1 MPIDASH
8 IQRMRESGGDISRL
22 LLRLSGIKRIIND
35 SMSRVIPPAYLNLY
49 IMNMK
54 RWYVLLIALFFMSCE
69 SQAENTETSS
79 IQLKTKGV
87 NSVGIIDG
95 RWLALGDSDF
105 DSYQSDDL
113 LYRVN
118 MNASNASCV
127 LSPIEIQAKDG
138 RDFGD
143 YAAWDDGRRHDYR
156 GNFSLSGDTVRD
168 SLFGWREHIAEDA
181 KSGAI
186 EMIRELR
193 DELLGGEQ
201 RLGKAIISELKANSL
216 PSPSVVQINIGIND
230 IDGNR
235 ESMYEKFSSQESHF
249 SWIDRRT
256 GAIKKLVDKMLEI
269 HPHIVIVLWQ
279 LLDDSRWN
287 DEYSSEDELKITAHT
302 DHWNSNLQEIADSH
316 STVVVF
322 EANTF
327 TEEMMGRK
335 SDGTSKDIVID
346 GVKYIRSRVPDSTL
360 GGKVDNTK
368 YIVTKDGHGNTILSV
383 LYTREI
389 YRLLNDTFGAGI
401 PPFSLVK
408 INSLTCQ
415 IDDSTSAVPVL
426 EIPADVVIKLAQLPY
441 SIGKIVAHDSNGKN
455 ISDSAVAVSDRGGS
469 LFGDG
474 QGIQLRSP
482 RHDRGVHHITVTVQD
497 ANGLKMSK
505 SMSIVIE

>member
-1 MPIDASH
+1 
-8 IQRMRESGGDISRL
+8 L
-22 LLRLSGIKRIIND
+22 LN
-35 SMSRVIPPAYLNLY
+35 
-49 IMNMK
+49 
-54 RWYVLLIALFFMSCE
+54 ALVFMSCE

-87 NSVGIIDG
+87 NSVEIIDG

-113 LYRVN
+113 LHRVK

-138 RDFGD
+138 RNFGD
-143 YAAWDDGRRHDYR
+143 YAEWGDGRRHDYR
-156 GNFSLSGDTVRD
+156 GNFSLSGDSVRN
-168 SLFGWREHIAEDA
+168 SLFGWREHIAEDI
-181 KSGAI
+181 KSGVI
-186 EMIRELR
+186 KMIRELR
-193 DELLGGEQ
+193 DELLGREQ
-201 RLGKAIISELKANSL
+201 RLGKAIISELKDNNL
-216 PSPSVVQINIGIND
+216 PSPAVVQINIGIND
-230 IDGNR
+230 IDGNG

-256 GAIKKLVDKMLEI
+256 GAIKKLVDKVLKI
-269 HPHIVIVLWQ
+269 HPRVVIVLWQ
-279 LLDDSRWN
+279 ILDDSRWS
-287 DEYSSEDELKITAHT
+287 DKYSPEEELKITVHS
-302 DHWNSNLQEIADSH
+302 DHWNSNLQVIADSH
-316 STVVVF
+316 PTVVVF

-335 SDGTSKDIVID
+335 SNGTSKDIVID
-346 GVKYIRSRVPDSTL
+346 GIKYIRSRVPDSAV

-401 PPFSLVK
+401 PPFSPVK

-415 IDDSTSAVPVL
+415 IDDPTLAVPVL
-426 EIPADVVIKLAQLPY
+426 EIPADAIIKLAQLPY
-441 SIGKIVAHDSNGKN
+441 SIGKIVAHDSNGKD
-455 ISDSAVAVSDRGGS
+455 ISESAVAVSDRGGA
-469 LFGDG
+469 LYRDG

-482 RHDRGVHHITVTVQD
+482 RHDKGAHHIVVTVRD
-497 ANGLKMSK
+497 ANGLTTSKTMSV
-505 SMSIVIE
+505 VIE